1 MASLQEQV
9 NDICKLAD
17 KVVENPSCA
26 IDEVAKKINVSPS
39 IVAFVAGAVLVPGPL
54 IINGAIA
61 AIWKLFRD
69 SKRQRQE
76 KERMLREVVCKQQA
90 IIRKLESENVNN
102 KKEIDNLKH
111 ILKMLN
117 EVETAINAA

>member
-1 MASLQEQV
+1 
-9 NDICKLAD
+9 
-17 KVVENPSCA
+17 
-26 IDEVAKKINVSPS
+26 
-39 IVAFVAGAVLVPGPL
+39 
-54 IINGAIA
+54 
-61 AIWKLFRD
+61 
-69 SKRQRQE
+69 
-76 KERMLREVVCKQQA
+76 MLREVVCKQQA